1 MKTRHKGFTL
11 IELLVT
17 VAIVSALGAVGYTAT
32 SAARN
37 RARMTVEISAARNLV
52 TAYLGHAAE
61 QGGRVMP
68 GYQADPSA
76 TNLDG
81 EPLHFPLNA
90 RYPWRIAA
98 SLPKIE
104 GVMLYNG
111 NEKAL
116 ESPQRDYLVSVQPN
130 MGLNAVFAG
139 GHYGSGSPLSPG
151 KRTEELVGKFYLTNL
166 HEAEAP
172 EKFIVFASA
181 RSDEG
186 RGGYFE
192 VRPPNVTTRV
202 WTGGQPSASSPP
214 SAHGFVDFRWGGK
227 AAVAC
232 LAGNVE
238 MLDEAA
244 LRDMRRWSIQA
255 QRSNEPGF
263 MIGRIE

>member
-1 MKTRHKGFTL
+1 MNTRPRGFTL

-17 VAIVSALGAVGYTAT
+17 VALVGVLGALGYTAA
-32 SAARN
+32 SAIRN
-37 RARMTVEISAARNLV
+37 RARMTTEISAARNLI
-52 TAYLGHAAE
+52 TAYLGQAAD
-61 QGGRVMP
+61 QGGKVMP

-76 TNLDG
+76 VNLNG
-81 EPLHFPLNA
+81 EPMHFPLNA
-90 RYPWRIAA
+90 RYPWRLAP
-98 SLPKIE
+98 SLPRIE

-116 ESPQRDYLVSVQPN
+116 ESPERDYLVSVQPN

-166 HEAEAP
+166 HEAENP

-181 RSDEG
+181 HSEEK

-192 VRPPNVTTRV
+192 IRPPNVTRRMWSRTEADA
-202 WTGGQPSASSPP
+202 TSPP
-214 SAHGFVDFRWGGK
+214 SDHGFVDFRWNGK

-238 MLDEAA
+238 LLDEKST
-244 LRDMRRWSIQA
+244 RDMRRWSIQA
-255 QRSNEPGF
+255 QKTNERDFLLGANH
-263 MIGRIE
+263 

>member
-1 MKTRHKGFTL
+1 MKTKHKGFTL
-11 IELLVT
+11 IELLVA
-17 VAIVSALGAVGYTAT
+17 VALVGVLGALGYGAV

-37 RARMTVEISAARNLV
+37 RARMAVEISAARNLI
-52 TAYLGHAAE
+52 TAYLGHAAD

-68 GYQADPSA
+68 GYQAEPSA
-76 TNLDG
+76 VNLNGDS
-81 EPLHFPLNA
+81 LHFPLNA
-90 RYPWRIAA
+90 RYPWRLAP

-116 ESPQRDYLVSVQPN
+116 DSPQRDYLVSVQPN

-151 KRTEELVGKFYLTNL
+151 KRSEELVGKFYLTNL
-166 HEAEAP
+166 HDASAP

-181 RSDEG
+181 RSEESK
-186 RGGYFE
+186 GGYFE
-192 VRPPNVTTRV
+192 IRPPNVTRRI
-202 WTGGQPSASSPP
+202 WSSAEADDSSPP
-214 SAHGFVDFRWGGK
+214 TAHGFVDFRWNGK

-238 MLDEAA
+238 LLDGKS

-255 QRSNEPGF
+255 QRANEPDF
-263 MIGRIE
+263 MVGERR

>member
-1 MKTRHKGFTL
+1 MKTANKGFTL
-11 IELLVT
+11 IELIT
-17 VAIVSALGAVGYTAT
+17 SVSVVGVLCVVGYSAAA
-32 SAARN
+32 AARN
-37 RARMTVEISAARNLV
+37 RARMAVEISAARNLI

-61 QGGRVMP
+61 QGGRVLP

-76 TNLDG
+76 VNLNGD
-81 EPLHFPLNA
+81 PLHFPLNA
-90 RYPWRIAA
+90 RYPWRLAP

-151 KRTEELVGKFYLTNL
+151 KRSEELVGKFYLTNL
-166 HEAEAP
+166 HESDSP

-181 RSDEG
+181 RSEES

-192 VRPPNVTTRV
+192 IRPPNVTRRIWSNTEAD
-202 WTGGQPSASSPP
+202 ASSPP
-214 SAHGFVDFRWGGK
+214 SAHGFVDFRWHGK

-232 LAGNVE
+232 LGGNVE
-238 MLDEAA
+238 LLDGKS

-255 QRSNEPGF
+255 ERADKPDF
-263 MIGRIE
+263 MVGPQH